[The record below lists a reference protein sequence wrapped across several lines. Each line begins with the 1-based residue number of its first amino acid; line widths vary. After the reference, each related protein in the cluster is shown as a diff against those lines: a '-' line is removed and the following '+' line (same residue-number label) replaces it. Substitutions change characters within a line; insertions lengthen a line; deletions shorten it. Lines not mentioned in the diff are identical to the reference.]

1 MPASDLAHSAL
12 EAVLADWKAGL
23 PPGPIDRLPVKVQI
37 TDNQR
42 KPGQLL
48 EDFEILG
55 EVPGATA
62 RCFAVRLKLRDPVAE
77 EKVRYAVFG
86 IDPLWVFRQ
95 EDLEMLSHWEHPMPA
110 EETAGDAPTDD
121 TSRTPEG
128 AEGPERPPVETDQST
143 DQGSEQLKNG
153 GEAAAEP
160 ARPPLA
166 PPCEGGEEVRSHRAP
181 DVDEAVAIPRPLA
194 KGGEGVRSC
203 PAPDVDEATAIPRP
217 LTKGGEE
224 MRDRLVECGC
234 RANDGV
240 APTGRQLSRAYDL
253 IDGAELQL
261 PPFVRGGR
269 GGLELR
275 RDIRYSAI
283 TAI

>member
-1 MPASDLAHSAL
+1 MLLATAAICSGCTREPETLERFMPASDLAHSAL

-110 EETAGDAPTDD
+110 EEKAGDAPTDD

-143 DQGSEQLKNG
+143 DQGSEQLKDD

-166 PPCEGGEEVRSHRAP
+166 PPCEGGEEVRNRLAP
-181 DVDEAVAIPRPLA
+181 VKDEAA
-194 KGGEGVRSC
+194 
-203 PAPDVDEATAIPRP
+203 ATSPP
-217 LTKGGEE
+217 VTKGGQE

-240 APTGRQLSRAYDL
+240 APTGRQLRRAYDL